1 MPLTDAEGRP
11 EYLSV
16 DYEVTERE
24 VQQHEK
30 QTRLIRMRSEQHRK
44 HLQTLGVL
52 QKELA
57 DRNAMISDLTRALGH
72 QKGQTARYM
81 KALEKSDDQLR
92 RAQDQVVKLQGQ
104 IETLNMNHKGVL
116 GKIASLEDRNRQL
129 TRMMEARRR

>member
-1 MPLTDAEGRP
+1 
-11 EYLSV
+11 
-16 DYEVTERE
+16 
-24 VQQHEK
+24 
-30 QTRLIRMRSEQHRK
+30 
-44 HLQTLGVL
+44 
-52 QKELA
+52 
-57 DRNAMISDLTRALGH
+57 MISDLTRALGH